1 MNPKRSNR
9 TIAQILII
17 LGVVGS
23 LMIANIL
30 FTMITQ
36 THLRSNTNILQF
48 RKGDDI
54 KQSVIQASRGYI
66 RDKNG
71 EIIAQDIDSYTIYAI
86 LDENRKGINDE
97 PAYVVNLEDTAIAL
111 APKLDMDAAEILEYL
126 KTGKQN
132 NAYQTEF
139 GLKGKQ
145 LSASVKESIVAL
157 GLPGIEFT
165 KNVQRVYP
173 SSKFAS
179 HLIGFATYDETQNR
193 IVGKMGVE
201 EVLDEYLVGTNG
213 KEVYAQ
219 DANGNILP
227 GTKHIEEPAV
237 NGNDVYLTI
246 DKNIQLA
253 LENAL
258 SYTMNNFNATKAW
271 GVIMEVETGKILGW
285 SSYPTFD
292 LNERDIQDY
301 VNIPSAYQ
309 FEPGSVMKA
318 FTYAAA
324 VDQGVYPYDKTFY
337 ADKFHVGYDAE
348 ADKIV
353 RLWQKDNSIGTIND
367 AESKNYGTISFD
379 EGFMRSSN
387 VAICELLANY
397 LNPSV
402 FEEYLDRFGFFKAV
416 GTYGLNEGIGVKN
429 FTYPMEKLATG
440 FGQGSSVTTLQLM
453 QAYSAIF
460 NDGKMVKPYYIDR
473 IVNANNGQVVKQF
486 ESEVVGQPISE
497 ETSKFMRTLMQSVVE
512 NEIGTANY
520 RYYMEDVSM
529 IAKTGTAEIAQNGV
543 YGKSYYLNSV
553 MAAAPAEDP
562 KIMVYYAFESTDI
575 KLFSGDPFKQVM
587 KEALVAMNLAKN
599 ESLESNQV
607 TYNEFKEYEM
617 PSLIN
622 HSNEYVVEKLRD
634 YNVNR
639 VVIGDGKSIIKQ
651 FPEAGTTIQTGQNI
665 FLVTDGASITMP
677 NMSGWT
683 RKDVI
688 TFWNLTGI
696 AIRMEG
702 FGSVKTQ
709 SVREGEAIDKYTE
722 IVVTLE

>member
-1 MNPKRSNR
+1 S
-9 TIAQILII
+9 
-17 LGVVGS
+17 
-23 LMIANIL
+23 
-30 FTMITQ
+30 
-36 THLRSNTNILQF
+36 LRSNTNILQF
-48 RKGDDI
+48 REGDNI

-66 RDKNG
+66 KDKNG

-111 APKLDMDAAEILEYL
+111 APKLEMDAAEILEYL
-126 KTGKQN
+126 KTAKQN

-173 SSKFAS
+173 SSRFAS
-179 HLIGFATYDETQNR
+179 HLIGFATYDETQSR

-237 NGNDVYLTI
+237 NGNDVYLTL

-253 LENAL
+253 LETAL
-258 SYTMNNFNATKAW
+258 SDTMNNFHATKAW
-271 GVIMEVETGKILGW
+271 GVIMEVETGRILGW
-285 SSYPTFD
+285 ASYPTFD
-292 LNERDIQDY
+292 LNERDIKDY
-301 VNIPSAYQ
+301 VNIPSSYL

-324 VDQGVYPYDKTFY
+324 VDQGVYPYDTTYY
-337 ADKFHVGYDAE
+337 ADKFHVGYDA
-348 ADKIV
+348 ANDKIL
-353 RLWQKDNSIGTIND
+353 RLWQKENSIGTIND
-367 AESKNYGTISFD
+367 AEFRNFGTITFD

-429 FTYPMEKLATG
+429 FTYPTEKLAAG
-440 FGQGSSVTTLQLM
+440 FGQGSSITTLQLM
-453 QAYSAIF
+453 QAYSSIF

-497 ETSKFMRTLMQSVVE
+497 ETSKFIRSLMQGVVE
-512 NEIGTANY
+512 NEVGTAHY
-520 RYYMEDVSM
+520 RYRMEDVSM
-529 IAKTGTAEIAQNGV
+529 IAKTGTAEIAQNGA
-543 YGKSYYLNSV
+543 YGKAYYLNSI

-575 KLFSGDPFKQVM
+575 TMFSGDPFKQVM
-587 KEALVAMNLAKN
+587 KEALVAMNLTKD
-599 ESLESNQV
+599 ETLESNQV

-617 PSLIN
+617 PSLVN
-622 HSNEYVVEKLRD
+622 HSNDYVLEKLRD

-639 VVIGDGKSIIKQ
+639 IVIGDGKSIIKQ
-651 FPEAGTTIQTGQNI
+651 FPEAGATIQTGQNI

-683 RKDVI
+683 RKDVT

-709 SVREGEAIDKYTE
+709 NIREGEAIDKYTE